1 MRVNREAKTKYTKEI
16 KLTLVEEH
24 EIEKKKQ
31 QKKKHNKKIQK
42 EINSYLKET
51 KTEVIP
57 DKKKK
62 QEIL

>member
-42 EINSYLKET
+42 EINSYLKGT